1 MEFGSVLWLCCL
13 PPSGPTTGQ
22 GREGVPRTP
31 VASAVNDVGP
41 VISIFS
47 LITYVFESI
56 NHVSHGPVW
65 RFVIVHVH
73 NSKLFFQNFK
83 LTVRFKLL
91 VGYGIFGISHFRGIL
106 LHVIYLIIVVL
117 VYTANVVG
125 NVGVVDCYVWFMLRG
140 CCQWGLDGYV
150 AVYFVNSDFKSCARS
165 PIINGVKLLWMS
177 MSQI

>member
-73 NSKLFFQNFK
+73 NSKLIFINFK
-83 LTVRFKLL
+83 LTTRFKRLGTVYLAL
-91 VGYGIFGISHFRGIL
+91 VIL
-106 LHVIYLIIVVL
+106 VEFY
-117 VYTANVVG
+117 YT
-125 NVGVVDCYVWFMLRG
+125 
-140 CCQWGLDGYV
+140 
-150 AVYFVNSDFKSCARS
+150 
-165 PIINGVKLLWMS
+165 
-177 MSQI
+177 

>member
-1 MEFGSVLWLCCL
+1 MGMHLIPSDGIWKCPLALL
-13 PPSGPTTGQ
+13 SAPSGPTTGQ

-73 NSKLFFQNFK
+73 NSKLIFINFK
-83 LTVRFKLL
+83 LTTRFKRLGTVYLAL
-91 VGYGIFGISHFRGIL
+91 VIL
-106 LHVIYLIIVVL
+106 VEFY
-117 VYTANVVG
+117 YT
-125 NVGVVDCYVWFMLRG
+125 
-140 CCQWGLDGYV
+140 
-150 AVYFVNSDFKSCARS
+150 
-165 PIINGVKLLWMS
+165 
-177 MSQI
+177 